1 VEAQLWAAAEKARY
15 EEKGKIWSK
24 FAGRMGM
31 PTATKMADAHMD
43 WSFTESQDLD
53 SHDSETQ
60 DSNGTAH
67 APADEHAVEQSQSSV
82 RALEEENMQM
92 KHQIDTLVA
101 LLEKHG
107 IHPSG

>member
-1 VEAQLWAAAEKARY
+1 
-15 EEKGKIWSK
+15 
-24 FAGRMGM
+24 MGM
-31 PTATKMADAHMD
+31 PTAEKIADARMD

-53 SHDSETQ
+53 IHDSETQ
-60 DSNGTAH
+60 DSNATAH
-67 APADEHAVEQSQSSV
+67 APVDEDAVEPSQSSV
-82 RALEEENMQM
+82 RALVEQNMQM